1 MRKHLI
7 FLLVALSSTLV
18 SVAAPTA
25 TRVSPEELTER
36 RSRLATALG
45 PNALFVAL
53 PARTFN
59 RNGDVDFAYRQHD
72 DILYL
77 TGVEAPDTALTIV
90 PGETVHR
97 ETLFTRNRD
106 PLREVWTGRI
116 DSFEV
121 MRERTGIKSIY
132 AYPQLKAFI
141 DAALTG
147 GSWGDA
153 RQYRTYRQP
162 AMLAFREAMNEGRAE
177 IWLLLGARP
186 HAREDATPEMLFA
199 EELKRRYPE
208 IRIRNASRLVHDMR
222 ELKSPSEVALLT
234 RAIDITVEAHKAAMR
249 RVKSANHEY
258 ELEATIEY
266 TFRNLGACCYGFP
279 SIVASG
285 RNATTLHYDTNN
297 DPIEREGLLLADI
310 GAEVEG
316 YTADVTRTFP
326 ADGTFSPEQRTIYE
340 AVLAAQEQSIAL
352 MTVGK
357 SFSDVHEKAQEIL
370 GRTLLDLGLITR
382 NELDQVRLYFLHGI
396 GHHVGLDVHDVSDRT
411 RKFEAGMALTNE
423 PGIYVRK
430 NDVLANA
437 TYLKLSESDRKTI
450 AAALDRYD
458 GIGVRIEDD
467 ILVTNG
473 APRLLSG
480 GAPRTVA
487 EIEAW
492 MK

>member
-1 MRKHLI
+1 MRKPFVSLLI
-7 FLLVALSSTLV
+7 ALASSFVAGADSI
-18 SVAAPTA
+18 PP
-25 TRVSPEELTER
+25 RVSPEELAGR
-36 RSRLATALG
+36 RARLATALG

-59 RNGDVDFAYRQHD
+59 RNGDVDFTFRQHD

-77 TGVEAPDTALTIV
+77 TGVDTPDTALAIL
-90 PGETVHR
+90 PGETSNR
-97 ETLFTRNRD
+97 EVLFTRSRD

-116 DSFEV
+116 ETFDS
-121 MRERTGIKSIY
+121 MRARTGVKAVH
-132 AYPQLKAFI
+132 AYSQLKAFI

-147 GSWGDA
+147 GSWGDST
-153 RQYRTYRQP
+153 QYRAYRLP
-162 AMLAFREAMNEGRAE
+162 GMPAFRTAMNEGRAE
-177 IWLLLGARP
+177 VWLLLGARP
-186 HAREDATPEMLFA
+186 QAREDATPEMLFA

-208 IRIRNASRLVHDMR
+208 VAIRNATRLVHSMR

-234 RAIDITVEAHKAAMR
+234 RAIDVTVEAHKAAMR

-266 TFRNLGACCYGFP
+266 TFRNMGACCYGFP

-285 RNATTLHYDTNN
+285 RNSTTLHYDTNN
-297 DPIEREGLLLADI
+297 DPIQRDGLLLADI
-310 GAEVEG
+310 GAEVDG

-326 ADGTFSPEQRTIYE
+326 ADGTFSSDQRTIYE
-340 AVLAAQEQSIAL
+340 AVLAAQDESIAL
-352 MTVGK
+352 MKIGGT
-357 SFSDVHEKAQEIL
+357 FAEVHEKAGEVL

-382 NELDQVRLYFLHGI
+382 NEPAQVRLYFLHGI

-430 NDVLANA
+430 DDVLANA
-437 TYLKLSESDRKTI
+437 TYLKMSEPDRKRI
-450 AAALDRYD
+450 AAALERYD

-467 ILVTNG
+467 IFVTNG
-473 APRLLSG
+473 APRMLSA
-480 GAPRTVA
+480 GAPRTVRD
-487 EIEAW
+487 IEAW